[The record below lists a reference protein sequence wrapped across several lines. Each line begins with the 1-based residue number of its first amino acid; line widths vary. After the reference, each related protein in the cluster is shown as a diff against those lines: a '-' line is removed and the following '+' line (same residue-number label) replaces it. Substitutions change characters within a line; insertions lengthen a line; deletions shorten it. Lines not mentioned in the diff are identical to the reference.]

1 MLAKGAFA
9 MAAAALALSVWTTL
23 KTPEETL
30 PVSDMAAVATE
41 TDGVA
46 EPAPVTQPVVASSAA
61 ADAQVVAFEAIKSR
75 VTALEQHQSAAAASR
90 SAEPRTIAVSI
101 DEQPTQYVSLNS
113 PEQSVVVQQDPSGM
127 LYAINTDPSLAGN
140 VIEIEAIRADGGVE
154 TLTVTVPQ
162 PGTWGVL

>member
-1 MLAKGAFA
+1 

-90 SAEPRTIAVSI
+90 PAAASRSAEPRTIAVSI

-140 VIEIEAIRADGGVE
+140 VIEIEAIRVDGGVE